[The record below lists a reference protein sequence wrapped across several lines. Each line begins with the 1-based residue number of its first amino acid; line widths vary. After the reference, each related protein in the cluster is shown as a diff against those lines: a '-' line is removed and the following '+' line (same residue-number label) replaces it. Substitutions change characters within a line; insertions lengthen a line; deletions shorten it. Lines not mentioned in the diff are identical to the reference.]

1 LGLRPQALSKH
12 DFSALATHFVHQ
24 EQSPFFIDSEPDN
37 LNLCPVALEEAIV
50 GRDCKRHNPKA
61 IIVVP
66 LYGVYKIEE
75 IRMIADKYNLILKI
89 VRSLR

>member
-1 LGLRPQALSKH
+1 
-12 DFSALATHFVHQ
+12 
-24 EQSPFFIDSEPDN
+24 
-37 LNLCPVALEEAIV
+37 VALEEAIV

-66 LYGVYKIEE
+66 LYGVHKIEE